1 MLICAPDNTNK
12 LVKLCISMFK
22 PIVRVC
28 AFLGLA
34 ALLTACIETELV
46 YWGSTDPKND
56 QSQPEGSYV
65 LVGEH
70 DSYIALTKPE
80 YAGLSLTIADNL
92 DCQPLVMAN
101 CTNLETFPLN
111 QKAIESARIT
121 SSTPVFLWL
130 QDKGAISDSM
140 NTALTELPIIRQAQ
154 VVEFKGYL
162 WSFGGELREGR
173 KTEQAIWRSADG
185 YHWSK
190 VVEVA
195 DYGLKEDHHVVVFN
209 DKLWLTGGQGSSN
222 EVWVSDNGVDWTK
235 VTQVMP
241 YPGRSLHQVV
251 VFQNKMWMLGGQGA
265 GNTPL
270 NDVLTSTDGANWT
283 VETTPAPFT
292 GRYDH
297 QAIAFKNKLWVFN
310 GQSQTGTAKRDKTIY
325 SSDDG
330 LTWTLETDSPTY
342 GGIRGQQ
349 ILEFEGKLWL
359 VSGYTNGYR
368 QQVYSSDDA
377 VNWVL
382 ENSKAFDEVAYHQ
395 VVEFKRRLFL
405 LSGGGSNHHHW
416 VSKNGRDWQ
425 TLDHRT
431 TFSKRAAHQVVA
443 FNDTLWMVGGRDHV
457 NDYDAALV
465 PGVWRSEDGL
475 HWTQTVSEVK
485 APFSAVQKHQMLIFN
500 DALWVIGGDD
510 LNTPT
515 NAVWRSEN
523 GFDWTEVS
531 QITPF
536 TARSG
541 HQALVFNNRLWV
553 VAGEAESGLANDVWS
568 SADGVNWQLE
578 TASADFESRADHA
591 VIAFNNALYLVAG
604 LGDNAGSPVFFN
616 DIYHSVNG
624 VDWTLLTTDAE
635 LARYGHTLNVIDGEL
650 FVSGGYVSGNA
661 SADTLTSADGV
672 SWLKQADAFHHFG
685 VSEHQL
691 VKFNDSFLVLGGVT
705 GVEGYDREDNE
716 TLISSDAVD
725 WYRLKHLA
733 FAPLDGVLP
742 AKLLTAVIK
751 DVADLLKTG
760 HEVQLDGSLSDSTDW
775 ESLAFSWQVTKQPGG
790 SLASIDNPSAIS
802 TRFTPDLDGEYVIE
816 LTVNDGSNSATDQIT
831 FNTLTE
837 PKAVIVGCESPVIEG
852 DTVTLDG
859 STSVDAYGQP
869 LTYFWQVG
877 APRFADNSLANPTA
891 QTVTKVLTDEG
902 NYNFTLTVDNGTFS
916 NTASK
921 RCTADFAGPI

>member
-1 MLICAPDNTNK
+1 MLMPLFRN
-12 LVKLCISMFK
+12 CILLTVIS
-22 PIVRVC
+22 
-28 AFLGLA
+28 
-34 ALLTACIETELV
+34 LLTACIETDFV
-46 YWGSTDPKND
+46 YWGSTDPRND

-80 YAGLSLTIADNL
+80 YAGLSLATADNL

-101 CTNLETFPLN
+101 CTNLETFSLS
-111 QKAIESARIT
+111 QQLIASARIT
-121 SSTPVFLWL
+121 SSTSAYLWL
-130 QDKGAISDSM
+130 QDKGAISDSI
-140 NTALTELPIIRQAQ
+140 NTDQTQLPIIRQAQ

-173 KTEQAIWRSADG
+173 NTEQAIWRSADG

-190 VVEVA
+190 VVETA
-195 DYGLKEDHHVVVFN
+195 DYGLKEGHHVVVFN
-209 DKLWLTGGQGSSN
+209 DKLWLTGGQGANN
-222 EVWVSDNGVDWTK
+222 EVWVSDNGTDWAE

-241 YPGRSLHQVV
+241 YPGRDLHQVV

-297 QAIAFKNKLWVFN
+297 QAIVFNNKLWVFN
-310 GQSQTGTAKRDKTIY
+310 GQSQTGTVKRDKTIY

-368 QQVYSSDDA
+368 QQVYSSVDA

-416 VSKNGRDWQ
+416 GSKNGRDWQ
-425 TLDHRT
+425 TLDHRA
-431 TFSKRAAHQVVA
+431 TFSKRAGHQVVE
-443 FNDTLWMVGGRDHV
+443 FNDALWMVGGRDHV
-457 NDYDAALV
+457 NDYDAAIVL
-465 PGVWRSEDGL
+465 GVWRSEDGL
-475 HWTQTVSEVK
+475 HWTQVVSEVK
-485 APFSAVQKHQMLIFN
+485 APFSAIQKHQMLVFN
-500 DALWVIGGDD
+500 NALWVIGGDD

-523 GFDWTEVS
+523 GFDWTEVTQS
-531 QITPF
+531 TPF

-541 HQALVFNNRLWV
+541 HQAFVFNERLWM
-553 VAGEAESGLANDVWS
+553 VAGKAESGLTNDAWS
-568 SADGVNWQLE
+568 SADGANWQLE
-578 TASADFESRADHA
+578 TASADFESRTDHA
-591 VIAFNNALYLVAG
+591 VIVFNDELYLIAG
-604 LGDNAGSPVFFN
+604 KGDNSGAPVYF
-616 DIYHSVNG
+616 DDVYHSVNG
-624 VDWTLLTTDAE
+624 VDWTLLTTDVE
-635 LARYGHTLNVIDGEL
+635 LARYGHALNVVDGEL

-661 SADTLTSADGV
+661 SADALTSADGV
-672 SWLKQADAFHHFG
+672 TWSKQTDALHHFG

-691 VKFNDSFLVLGGVT
+691 VNFKDSFLVLGGVT

-716 TLISSDAVD
+716 ILVSSDAVD

-733 FAPLDGVLP
+733 FSPLGGALP
-742 AKLLTAVIK
+742 AKPLTAVIK

-760 HEVQLDGSLSDSTDW
+760 HEVQLDGSLSDGTDW
-775 ESLAFSWQVTKQPGG
+775 ESLAFSWQVTKKPAG
-790 SLASIDNPSAIS
+790 SLATIDSPLAIL

-837 PKAVIVGCESPVIEG
+837 PTAVITGCDMPVIEG
-852 DTVTLDG
+852 DTVMLDG

-877 APRFADNSLANPTA
+877 VPHFADNSLANPTA